1 MLPYHSYRKV
11 TKTGISTFSE
21 ATALTDLT
29 MLFLEE
35 IWNIWDFRLGKQLNS
50 VIGA

>member
-11 TKTGISTFSE
+11 TKTGVSTFSE
-21 ATALTDLT
+21 ATAVIGLT

-35 IWNIWDFRLGKQLNS
+35 IWKIWDYRLGKQLNP